1 MNPANASETSPAAAC
16 GALSG
21 LPRRLAAISYDSLLL
36 LGVLFVATAL
46 AMGLVVAVMGTDA
59 FKARNPLEHNPFF
72 QTYLLWV
79 CFFFYGGFWVYGGQ
93 TLGMRAWRLRVQ
105 RHDGRGI
112 GWWQAL
118 LRFLTACLWLL
129 PTAYLHQVL
138 HLGTGPSLG
147 VGGAVLLLLLAL
159 RLPDRFSETELRVM
173 PRPARSA

>member
-1 MNPANASETSPAAAC
+1 MSTPRDPETSPLAVDSAP
-16 GALSG
+16 SG
-21 LPRRLAAISYDSLLL
+21 LLRRLAAISYDSLLL
-36 LGVLFVATAL
+36 GGVLFVATAL
-46 AMGLVVAVMGTDA
+46 AMGLVVAVIGAEA
-59 FKARNPLEHNPFF
+59 FKVRSPLAHNPFF

-105 RHDGRGI
+105 RRDGRGI

-129 PTAYLHQVL
+129 PAAYLHQVL
-138 HLGTGPSLG
+138 QLGVGLSLG
-147 VGGAVLLLLLAL
+147 VGFAVLLLLLAL
-159 RLPDRFSETELRVM
+159 HLPDRFSETELRVL